1 MRCSAAITAFFLLF
15 ALIVRVFFSNDVDT
29 FQLPTSTAWATCYST
44 PRYSISSLISVQA
57 DVFRQV
63 ETVCPPS
70 RILLA
75 DADFNDF
82 HSVLGFSLGP
92 VRCVTDDFQGFSL
105 RPFVRDRACFCL
117 RIQNNKILRGPCFR
131 NRRCHRKSRYA
142 GSNRNHFHMIFI
154 GTLFKLHGTRSTC
167 AMSLWL
173 TELASPSSQ
182 AMVTSLQDVPI
193 TVPRSV
199 VVVPQQTR
207 SPTLSVLDWSPVI

>member
-1 MRCSAAITAFFLLF
+1 MFL
-15 ALIVRVFFSNDVDT
+15 SSYPKT
-29 FQLPTSTAWATCYST
+29 TKYSED
-44 PRYSISSLISVQA
+44 L
-57 DVFRQV
+57 
-63 ETVCPPS
+63 
-70 RILLA
+70 
-75 DADFNDF
+75 
-82 HSVLGFSLGP
+82 
-92 VRCVTDDFQGFSL
+92 
-105 RPFVRDRACFCL
+105 
-117 RIQNNKILRGPCFR
+117 CFR

-142 GSNRNHFHMIFI
+142 GSNRNRFHMIFL